1 VSTASTSFWEMLR
14 PKRIT
19 TRRRMRRQSAGGGK
33 AATVIAVGAV
43 FWLAAYGIL
52 YRILRYFQGVEDIG
66 DLLAAKLMGLIL
78 LTFLGILLLSN
89 IITALSTFFLS
100 KDLELLIAAPAAWE
114 QIYLTKLTETVVNS
128 SWMVALMCVPI
139 LVAYGTVYEGGLG
152 LLAVSLLSLL
162 PFFVIAA
169 AVGSALTLL
178 LVRVFPARRAKDIF
192 GVITVAAAGGVVLL
206 IRLLRPESLAKP
218 EGFRNLGEFMA
229 LLRGPTSP
237 WLPSEWATDAM
248 MGALRGNFD
257 PFTLLLLWSS
267 AAGVV
272 VVGAVFHQRFYPV
285 AFTRSQEGGQKHTAA
300 GRRLGLSIRGLL
312 RGVGSSRAELML
324 KDIRVFFRDT
334 TQWSQLILLAVL
346 VVVYIYNIRALPL
359 YSEGVS
365 FFFAHIISFVNV
377 GLAGFVL
384 SAVAAR
390 FVLPGV
396 SLEGPTLWLLRS
408 SPLRARDLLWSKY
421 WVGTVPLLVMALILT
436 AGTNVLLKVSPM
448 MMLLSLVTIT
458 AVTFALAALALTF
471 GTLFPQFETENT
483 AQIPTSVGGLLF
495 MMAAVALLGTVLVL
509 ESWPVL
515 AIFRHRLAG
524 ASPTGGVWL
533 LAGGSGLAAV
543 LICVAATVLPLR
555 VALRRIES
563 FEA

>member
-1 VSTASTSFWEMLR
+1 VTTANFWDMLL

-19 TRRRMRRQSAGGGK
+19 ARRRVRRQSAGRGRV
-33 AATVIAVGAV
+33 AAVVVIGAV

-52 YRILRYFQGVEDIG
+52 YRILKYFQGVEDIG
-66 DLLAAKLMGLIL
+66 DLLAAKLLGLIL

-89 IITALSTFFLS
+89 IITAVSTFFLS
-100 KDLELLIAAPAAWE
+100 KDLELLIAAPSAWE
-114 QIYLTKLTETVVNS
+114 QVYLTKLSETVVNS
-128 SWMVALMCVPI
+128 SWMVALICVPI
-139 LVAYGTVYEGGLG
+139 LAAYGAVYGRGLQ
-152 LLAVSLLSLL
+152 LLAVSLAAVL

-169 AVGSALTLL
+169 AAGSALTLL

-192 GVITVAAAGGVVLL
+192 AVITVIAAGGVVLL

-218 EGFRNLGEFMA
+218 EGFRNLGQFMA

-237 WLPSEWATDAM
+237 WLPSEWATDAV
-248 MGALRGNFD
+248 MGVLHGGFD

-267 AAGVV
+267 AAGVTV
-272 VVGAVFHQRFYPV
+272 LGAALHQRLYPS
-285 AFTRSQEGGQKHTAA
+285 AFTRSQEGGQKHTA
-300 GRRLGLSIRGLL
+300 GRRFAVSIGGLL
-312 RGVGSSRAELML
+312 RGVSGSRAELMM
-324 KDIRVFFRDT
+324 KDVRVFFRDT

-365 FFFAHIISFVNV
+365 YFFAHIVSFVNV

-421 WVGTVPLLVMALILT
+421 WVGTTPLLVMALVLT
-436 AGTNVLLKVSPM
+436 LGTNLLLKVSPA
-448 MMLLSLVTIT
+448 MMLLSLVTIA
-458 AVTFALAALALTF
+458 AVTFAVAALALTF

-495 MMAAVALLGTVLVL
+495 MMTAITLLAAILIL
-509 ESWPVL
+509 EAWPVL
-515 AIFRHRLAG
+515 TMFRHRLYG
-524 ASPTGGVWL
+524 GSPSGGMWL
-533 LAGGSGLAAV
+533 MAAASGLAAV
-543 LICVAATVLPLR
+543 SICVAATILPLR
-555 VALRRIES
+555 VALRRIENL
-563 FEA
+563 EA